1 MDDKK
6 MSFQERLAAMA
17 SGSKGAKVAQFT
29 DPKFGNEDFQ
39 HAEWLASAA
48 DGMTEIGG
56 LFAGKGCVQQNQSDS
71 AAFIEPFALLGPLF
85 THGISRY
92 KYTPDSLNFGS
103 TGLLT
108 SSVGTHPSARVTFDI
123 GETVL
128 GYILRVRQQDETLGK
143 PVVTVTPHNGE
154 AAKFETTGK
163 VGLIFAWA
171 PSAELSSVVSN
182 AQSGAA
188 AAQRVIAS
196 TVASSA
202 SGDYYV
208 APAST
213 GQIDI
218 SGTNAMVDVY
228 PVIYNKRT
236 CDLIWGAFCAK
247 SLDALPAL
255 LLEAFED

>member
-1 MDDKK
+1 
-6 MSFQERLAAMA
+6 MSDTKLTFRERLAGMA
-17 SGSKGAKVAQFT
+17 GGSKGANVAQFT
-29 DPKFGNEDFQ
+29 DKKFDNEDIQ
-39 HAEWLASAA
+39 YAEWLASAA
-48 DGMTEIGG
+48 DGMTEISG

-71 AAFIEPFALLGPLF
+71 AAYIEPFALLGPLF

-108 SSVGTHPSARVTFDI
+108 SAVGTHPSARVSFEI

-143 PVVTVTPHNGE
+143 PVVTVTPQNGE
-154 AAKFETTGK
+154 AGKFETTGK

-171 PSAELSSVVSN
+171 PSAELSSTVAN

-196 TVASSA
+196 TASTSA
-202 SGDYYV
+202 SGDFYV
-208 APAST
+208 APATT
-213 GQIDI
+213 GYVDI
-218 SGTNAMVDVY
+218 TGTNAMVDVY
-228 PVIYNKRT
+228 PVIYNKRN

-247 SLDALPAL
+247 SLDLLPSL